1 MERLNGLEVAVTGLA
16 IIGTAWFMDR
26 ARSMPDRA
34 SAVTS
39 SSSVRIEVRE
49 SSSPISEVVDGAAR
63 VSHSET
69 RTSNTR
75 STSGRRHPELKSI
88 PLPLDTDAAK
98 AIIRSIREPL
108 PSDQVPDSDELP
120 QGRIVLVKVKSA
132 WRLGV
137 VHESSTNSNVL
148 VRLVGRDAQPTIYQ
162 RADLRLPNAASV
174 PYVSRSGELV
184 SATDEVQPGMILET
198 LRPGLR
204 WRSVIVLRVE
214 DNQDV
219 AVSYIGWDRSWDEI
233 VPRSNLRYPTGV
245 TVD

>member
-1 MERLNGLEVAVTGLA
+1 MERLNGFEVAVTGFA
-16 IIGTAWFMDR
+16 IVGTAWFMDF
-26 ARSMPDRA
+26 ARSTPDRA
-34 SAVTS
+34 PAVTS

-49 SSSPISEVVDGAAR
+49 SSSPIRPVVEDVAR
-63 VSHSET
+63 VSRSET
-69 RTSNTR
+69 HTSHTR
-75 STSGRRHPELKSI
+75 STSSRRHPELKSI
-88 PLPLDTDAAK
+88 PLPLDTDTAK
-98 AIIRSIREPL
+98 GIIRSIREPV
-108 PSDQVPDSDELP
+108 PSDVVTDSAELSK
-120 QGRIVLVKVKSA
+120 GSIVLVKVKST

-137 VHESSTNSNVL
+137 VHESSTQSTVL
-148 VRLVGRDAQPTIYQ
+148 VRLAGRDAPPTNYQ
-162 RADLRLPNAASV
+162 RADLRLPDTALV